1 MFAVYLGSTWGGPPT
16 ADLLQNIVSSVIRQ
30 GLVPGVEGVTL
41 QMPQNQT
48 QGQTLNNQSGPDEAP
63 HGNQSRPGQPG
74 QGGQGQRRKLLAC
87 CMYVFVNVDIIY
99 GFNARIIRI
108 KKKVVM

>member
-1 MFAVYLGSTWGGPPT
+1 MIVIFAVYLGSTWGGPPT

-41 QMPQNQT
+41 QMPHGQPQP
-48 QGQTLNNQSGPDEAP
+48 QGLNNQSGPDQAG

-74 QGGQGQRRKLLAC
+74 QTAQSLRRKLL
-87 CMYVFVNVDIIY
+87 
-99 GFNARIIRI
+99 
-108 KKKVVM
+108 K

>member
-41 QMPQNQT
+41 QMPQSQHQS
-48 QGQTLNNQSGPDEAP
+48 QGHGLNNQGGADQA
-63 HGNQSRPGQPG
+63 GNQSRPG
-74 QGGQGQRRKLLAC
+74 QGGQGQRRKLL
-87 CMYVFVNVDIIY
+87 
-99 GFNARIIRI
+99 
-108 KKKVVM
+108 K